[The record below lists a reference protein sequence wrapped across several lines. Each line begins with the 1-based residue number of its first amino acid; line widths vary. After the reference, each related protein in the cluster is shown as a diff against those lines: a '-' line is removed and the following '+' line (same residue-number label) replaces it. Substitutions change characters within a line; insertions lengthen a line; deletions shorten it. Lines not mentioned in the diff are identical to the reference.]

1 MRGNNMRYDKDG
13 INLNTKYIL
22 FSDENPLP
30 KEEYGSINNL
40 VDLRTIEVYTSMYN
54 DFIIKRIFKTLLLKR
69 KGININKIRYN
80 KDKKYYEYVKS
91 NGELII
97 FDTISNNLID
107 PPKELIKELES
118 SKRYGKCHMRS
129 VEICSSLE
137 GSIVQT
143 GTITMGNKRYLHTV
157 IESKDKM
164 GNPVIL
170 DWTKNLKIGKK
181 EYIELFNFNILSS
194 INSDEIFKDIQDI
207 EQLPS
212 ICIKT
217 YLMFKYELLRD
228 LSKNKFLFEQN
239 EIQKVKTK

>member
-1 MRGNNMRYDKDG
+1 MKYDKDG

-22 FSDENPLP
+22 FSDEKNIPE
-30 KEEYGSINNL
+30 EEYGSIDNL
-40 VDLRTIEVYTSMYN
+40 VDLCTIEVYTSMYN

-69 KGININKIRYN
+69 KGININKIRYD
-80 KDKKYYEYVKS
+80 KDKNNYEYVKS
-91 NGELII
+91 NGEVIV
-97 FDTISNNLID
+97 FDMISKNLID
-107 PPKELIKELES
+107 PPKEVIKELES

-129 VEICSSLE
+129 VETCVSLE
-137 GSIVQT
+137 DSIVQT
-143 GTITMGNKRYLHTV
+143 GTITLENMRYIHTV

-164 GNPVIL
+164 GNPLIY
-170 DWTKNLKIGKK
+170 DWTKNLIIGKN
-181 EYIELFNFNILSS
+181 EYIELFNFKILSS

-207 EQLPS
+207 EQLPFIS
-212 ICIKT
+212 IRT